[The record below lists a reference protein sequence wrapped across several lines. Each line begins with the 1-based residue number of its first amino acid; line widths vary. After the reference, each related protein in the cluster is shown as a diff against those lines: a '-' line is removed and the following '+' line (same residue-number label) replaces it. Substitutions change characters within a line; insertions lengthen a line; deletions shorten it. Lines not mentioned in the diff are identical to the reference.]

1 MWTWTPGI
9 CTSAN
14 SCKGSVIACF
24 GAVKTDDSEA
34 PLPLPGICL
43 AALKLR
49 RQQQDHDKREAAG
62 QWQETG
68 LVFTSPLGKA
78 MDPTK
83 FNGRFDAR
91 VAKAGVR
98 RITVHGMRGTC
109 ATLLAALNVHP
120 RVAMRVLRHSNIKMT
135 MEVYTDAT
143 DEATCEALKKLS
155 SALDQRGP

>member
-1 MWTWTPGI
+1 M
-9 CTSAN
+9 
-14 SCKGSVIACF
+14 
-24 GAVKTDDSEA
+24 KTDDSEA
-34 PLPLPGICL
+34 PLPLPGICF

-49 RQQQDHDKREAAG
+49 KQQQDHDKREAAG

-98 RITVHGMRGTC
+98 RITVRGMRGTC

-120 RVAMRVLRHSNIKMT
+120 RVAMRVLRHSNIK
-135 MEVYTDAT
+135 
-143 DEATCEALKKLS
+143 
-155 SALDQRGP
+155 